1 MTGPRRP
8 EAGPEAPI
16 VQPQPLHAATQ
27 QAAVAD
33 DHGGQGLWV
42 LRLERQLPWR
52 HRLAVRPWQD
62 GQLTAGLQHS
72 VLHLL
77 QIGDALPPQ
86 SLQQFIHRQA
96 VAAHGILQDVA
107 AADDQGRLPAQ
118 KRAEADAAETSIAEE
133 HGQRQQRDDGD
144 DAVNQRDAEILHG
157 DGSQI
162 AEKHGQHQ
170 LDGLQFS
177 DLTLAGDAKSCNQ
190 QEIKNDGAEKC
201 RCHE

>member
-1 MTGPRRP
+1 MGPP
-8 EAGPEAPI
+8 AGETA
-16 VQPQPLHAATQ
+16 
-27 QAAVAD
+27 
-33 DHGGQGLWV
+33 
-42 LRLERQLPWR
+42 
-52 HRLAVRPWQD
+52 AVRPWQD
-62 GQLTAGLQHS
+62 GQLTAGLQHG
-72 VLHLL
+72 VLHLP

-86 SLQQFIHRQA
+86 SLQQLIHRQA

-144 DAVNQRDAEILHG
+144 DAVDQRDAEILHG
-157 DGSQI
+157 DGGQI

>member
-1 MTGPRRP
+1 M
-8 EAGPEAPI
+8 
-16 VQPQPLHAATQ
+16 
-27 QAAVAD
+27 
-33 DHGGQGLWV
+33 
-42 LRLERQLPWR
+42 
-52 HRLAVRPWQD
+52 
-62 GQLTAGLQHS
+62 
-72 VLHLL
+72 
-77 QIGDALPPQ
+77 
-86 SLQQFIHRQA
+86 
-96 VAAHGILQDVA
+96 AAHGILQDVA

-157 DGSQI
+157 DGGQI
-162 AEKHGQHQ
+162 AEQHGQHQ
-170 LDGLQFS
+170 LDGLQFP